1 MPNLMNIAWF
11 LIIGTMAGWL
21 AGILT
26 RGSGFGI
33 IGNVIVGVVGAVIGG
48 HILHFAG
55 FPAEHGF
62 IPSLF
67 TSLIGALALLFLIN
81 LLRRR

>member
-1 MPNLMNIAWF
+1 MPSIVHIAWF
-11 LIIGTMAGWL
+11 LIIGAMAGWL

-26 RGSGFGI
+26 KGSGFGI
-33 IGNVIVGVVGAVIGG
+33 VGNVVIGATGALVGG

-55 FPAEHGF
+55 FPTERGF

-67 TSLIGALALLFLIN
+67 TSLVGALALLLIFN
-81 LLRRR
+81 LLRRK

>member
-1 MPNLMNIAWF
+1 MPSLMNIVWF
-11 LIIGTMAGWL
+11 LIIGAMAGWL

-26 RGSGFGI
+26 QGSGFGI
-33 IGNVIVGVVGAVIGG
+33 IGNMVIGAIGGVIGG

-67 TSLIGALALLFLIN
+67 TALVGALALLFILN